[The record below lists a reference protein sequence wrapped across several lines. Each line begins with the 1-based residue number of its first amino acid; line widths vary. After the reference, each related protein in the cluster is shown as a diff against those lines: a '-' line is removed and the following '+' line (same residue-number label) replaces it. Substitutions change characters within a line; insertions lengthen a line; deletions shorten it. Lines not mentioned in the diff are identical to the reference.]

1 MLKFVISEGQI
12 GRQYMFKIIKFVTAG
27 LIFSMVQSNIVL
39 ATTCQNEKI
48 AQLEKID
55 FFPHLENNIDGDING
70 DGRTDKLLY
79 NLAEDWITLD
89 FYLENISW
97 DTCRP
102 NLTLKLVSSEAVSQ
116 VRGWDLETSINEK
129 GSIRIRSCYYG
140 GSRGFCHGEYNMVL
154 RYIDQNV
161 RIIGYDYKEY
171 GLNYPSLEFSA
182 NLLTGRS
189 IITISPGVVQ
199 ENTDAIQNTKTKTR
213 NMDYGIHIFR
223 TGDVITLPEKL
234 IKDLNNAI
242 TLLNDDL
249 DE

>member
-12 GRQYMFKIIKFVTAG
+12 GHKYMFKIIKLVTAG
-27 LIFSMVQSNIVL
+27 LIFSMVQSNFVL

-55 FFPHLENNIDGDING
+55 FSPHLKNNIDGDING

-89 FYLENISW
+89 FYVESVSW

-116 VRGWDLETSINEK
+116 VRRWDLEASINEK

-140 GSRGFCHGEYNMVL
+140 GSRGICHNEYNMVL

-161 RIIGYDYKEY
+161 RIIGYDHNEI

-199 ENTDAIQNTKTKTR
+199 ENTDAIQNTKTKSQ
-213 NMDYGIHIFR
+213 NIDYGMYMFR
-223 TGDVITLPEKL
+223 TGDVITVPEE
-234 IKDLNNAI
+234 LNNAI
-242 TLLNDDL
+242 TLLSDDL

>member
-89 FYLENISW
+89 FYLENVSW

-102 NLTLKLVSSEAVSQ
+102 NLTLKLVSS
-116 VRGWDLETSINEK
+116 
-129 GSIRIRSCYYG
+129 
-140 GSRGFCHGEYNMVL
+140 M
-154 RYIDQNV
+154 ID
-161 RIIGYDYKEY
+161 
-171 GLNYPSLEFSA
+171 
-182 NLLTGRS
+182 
-189 IITISPGVVQ
+189 
-199 ENTDAIQNTKTKTR
+199 
-213 NMDYGIHIFR
+213 
-223 TGDVITLPEKL
+223 
-234 IKDLNNAI
+234 
-242 TLLNDDL
+242 
-249 DE
+249 

>member
-89 FYLENISW
+89 FYLENVSW

-161 RIIGYDYKEY
+161 RIIGYDVQET
-171 GLNYPSLEFSA
+171 GINYPSLEFSA

-199 ENTDAIQNTKTKTR
+199 ENTDAIQNTKTKSQ
-213 NMDYGIHIFR
+213 NIDYGMYMFR
-223 TGDVITLPEKL
+223 TGDVITVPEE
-234 IKDLNNAI
+234 LNKAI
-242 TLLNDDL
+242 TLLYDDL

>member
-1 MLKFVISEGQI
+1 MLKFVTSEGQK
-12 GRQYMFKIIKFVTAG
+12 GRKYMFKIIKLVTAG
-27 LIFSMVQSNIVL
+27 LIFSMAQSNSAL

-48 AQLEKID
+48 VQLKKID
-55 FFPHLENNIDGDING
+55 FSPNLKNNIDGDING

-79 NLAEDWITLD
+79 NLAEGWITLD
-89 FYLENISW
+89 FYVETVSW

-102 NLTLKLVSSEAVSQ
+102 NLSLKLVSFEAVSQ
-116 VRGWDLETSINEK
+116 VRGWDLEASINEK

-140 GSRGFCHGEYNMVL
+140 GSRGICHGEYNMVL

-189 IITISPGVVQ
+189 IITRSPGILQ
-199 ENTDAIQNTKTKTR
+199 ENIDGIQNTKTKSQ
-213 NMDYGIHIFR
+213 NIDYGMYMFR
-223 TGDVITLPEKL
+223 TGDVITVPEE
-234 IKDLNNAI
+234 LNKAI
-242 TLLNDDL
+242 TLLYDDL

>member
-1 MLKFVISEGQI
+1 MLKFVISEGQT
-12 GRQYMFKIIKFVTAG
+12 GRKYMFKIIKLFTAG
-27 LIFSMVQSNIVL
+27 LILSMMQPNIVL

-48 AQLEKID
+48 AELEKID
-55 FFPHLENNIDGDING
+55 FSPHLKNNIVGDING
-70 DGRTDKLLY
+70 DGRADKLLY

-89 FYLENISW
+89 FYVENVSW

-116 VRGWDLETSINEK
+116 VRGWDLEASINEK

-140 GSRGFCHGEYNMVL
+140 GSRGFCHGEYNLVL

-161 RIIGYDYKEY
+161 RIIGYDVQET
-171 GLNYPSLEFSA
+171 GINYPSLDFSA

-189 IITISPGVVQ
+189 IITKSPGVVQ
-199 ENTDAIQNTKTKTR
+199 ENINAEQNTKTKTR
-213 NMDYGIHIFR
+213 NMDYGMYVFR
-223 TGDVITLPEKL
+223 NGDVITLPEEL
-234 IKDLNNAI
+234 IKELNNAI
-242 TLLNDDL
+242 ILLDGDL